1 MTSRTICVSNHAID
15 FPAVSAQFVQKAC
28 EFKSNVLIEIDHKKY
43 VNGKSFMGMLSLDV
57 REGMLLHIMSDGADE
72 ELAVEALGK
81 LIGKVT
87 A

>member
-28 EFKSNVLIEIDHKKY
+28 EFKSNVLIDHKKY